1 MPSIEEQIE
10 DLAKRELDKYRVEY
24 YGKTQVLT
32 NEIKEALKKAPAK
45 VVAVVIISLT
55 FRCC

>member
-32 NEIKEALKKAPAK
+32 NEIKEALKK
-45 VVAVVIISLT
+45 SSQQ
-55 FRCC
+55 RWWQW